1 MAKTAKDMDS
11 KVVFESPVAN
21 LKGGWLELVKTQY
34 LNCGNAILQEGDG
47 NSEKFHYSFLFLLNL
62 LPGGVTGKKRHVVY
76 EIYKKLLKER
86 FKGLEGGDISNKEK
100 ARIRQEIELE
110 MVGHI
115 TDYIDKYIGI
125 QEKLTVD
132 FVGVMSDEM
141 REANKG
147 EE

>member
-1 MAKTAKDMDS
+1 MVKTAKDMDS

-34 LNCGNAILQEGDG
+34 LNCGNSLLQEDNG
-47 NSEKFHYSFLFLLNL
+47 NSNKYHYSFLFLLNL
-62 LPGGVTGKKRHVVY
+62 LPGEKKRHKLY
-76 EIYKKLLKER
+76 EIYKKLQEER
-86 FKGLEGGDISNKEK
+86 FKKASKNISNVEK
-100 ARIRQEIELE
+100 AEIRQEIEIE

-132 FVGVMSDEM
+132 FVGTISDEM

-147 EE
+147 EEEE

>member
-1 MAKTAKDMDS
+1 MAKTAKDMDT

-47 NSEKFHYSFLFLLNL
+47 NSERFHYSFLFLLNL
-62 LPGGVTGKKRHVVY
+62 LPGGVTGKKRHKVY

-86 FKGLEGGDISNKEK
+86 FDGLEGGDISNKEK
-100 ARIRQEIELE
+100 AKIRQEIEIE

-141 REANKG
+141 IEANK
-147 EE
+147 EKE

>member
-1 MAKTAKDMDS
+1 MDS

-34 LNCGNAILQEGDG
+34 LNCGNALLQGD
-47 NSEKFHYSFLFLLNL
+47 NENNNTYHYSFLFLLNL
-62 LPGGVTGKKRHVVY
+62 LPGETKRHKLY
-76 EIYKKLLKER
+76 EIYKKLQEER
-86 FKGLEGGDISNKEK
+86 FKNAGKDISNEEK
-100 ARIRQEIELE
+100 VEIRQEIEIE
-110 MVGHI
+110 MVGYI

-132 FVGVMSDEM
+132 FVGVMSEEM
-141 REANKG
+141 KEANKG

>member
-1 MAKTAKDMDS
+1 MDS

-34 LNCGNAILQEGDG
+34 LNCGNALLQEDNG
-47 NSEKFHYSFLFLLNL
+47 NSNKYHYSFLFLLNL
-62 LPGGVTGKKRHVVY
+62 LPGETKRHKLY
-76 EIYKKLLKER
+76 EIYKNLQEER
-86 FKGLEGGDISNKEK
+86 FKNVSKDISNVEK
-100 ARIRQEIELE
+100 AEIRQEIEIE
-110 MVGHI
+110 MVGYI

-132 FVGVMSDEM
+132 FVGVMSEEM
-141 REANKG
+141 KEANKG

>member
-34 LNCGNAILQEGDG
+34 LNCGNALLQEDNG
-47 NSEKFHYSFLFLLNL
+47 NTNKYHYSFLFLLNL
-62 LPGGVTGKKRHVVY
+62 LPGETKRHKLY
-76 EIYKKLLKER
+76 EIYKKLQEDR
-86 FKGLEGGDISNKEK
+86 FKKAGKDISNAEK
-100 ARIRQEIELE
+100 AEIRQEIEIE
-110 MVGHI
+110 MVGYI

-132 FVGVMSDEM
+132 FVGAMSEEM
-141 REANKG
+141 KEANKG